1 MVADGLVSLSCESGQ
16 VWFVTG
22 APNVTP
28 RRAELSHADR
38 PALPEAL
45 GVLSPAD
52 GGGLGAA
59 GYIRRAKE
67 TETAEVAVTVLDK
80 WQRRRLGTELAS
92 RLPGRARRKGIC
104 RFTALVDDSPP
115 TGLTLID
122 P

>member
-80 WQRRRLGTELAS
+80 WQRRRLAPSWRAGCLVVPAGRASAAS
-92 RLPGRARRKGIC
+92 RRWSTIRLQRA
-104 RFTALVDDSPP
+104 
-115 TGLTLID
+115 
-122 P
+122 